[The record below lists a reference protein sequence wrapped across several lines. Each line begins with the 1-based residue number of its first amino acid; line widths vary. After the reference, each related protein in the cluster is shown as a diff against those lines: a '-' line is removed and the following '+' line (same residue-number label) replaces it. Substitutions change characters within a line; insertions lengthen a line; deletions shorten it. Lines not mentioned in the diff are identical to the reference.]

1 MKTKYIFLLLCLF
14 CSTLCVAQDKL
25 FDKYADMNN
34 VTSVYISKKMFQ
46 MIPSIESGG
55 LNLANLKGKIENM
68 QILTSDKQEIKEN
81 MKKDFSNI
89 IGKSHEMLMRVKDN
103 NTNAVFYVEQKGD
116 LINEMIMLADSD
128 SSYVVIRLA
137 GKFTLQDIQDVASS
151 IQSSKK

>member
-14 CSTLCVAQDKL
+14 YSTLCVAQDKL

-103 NTNAVFYVEQKGD
+103 NTNAVFYAEQKGD

-128 SSYVVIRLA
+128 SSYVVIRLT
-137 GKFTLQDIQDVASS
+137 GKFTLQDIQDVANSF
-151 IQSSKK
+151 SK

>member
-14 CSTLCVAQDKL
+14 CSTLCFAQDKL

>member
-1 MKTKYIFLLLCLF
+1 MKTKYIFLLLYLF
-14 CSTLCVAQDKL
+14 CSTLCFAQDKL

-151 IQSSKK
+151 FSK

>member
-1 MKTKYIFLLLCLF
+1 MKTKYIFLLLCLL
-14 CSTLCVAQDKL
+14 CSTLCFAQDKL

-151 IQSSKK
+151 FSK